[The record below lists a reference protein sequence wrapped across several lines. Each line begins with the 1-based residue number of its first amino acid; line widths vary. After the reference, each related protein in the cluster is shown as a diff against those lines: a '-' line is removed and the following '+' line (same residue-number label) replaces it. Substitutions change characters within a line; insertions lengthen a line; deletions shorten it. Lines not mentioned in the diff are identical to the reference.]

1 MRPLADM
8 LTYNEM
14 GEDDDEPVTVTLT
27 VAEAIARQRASVA
40 SSLLARP
47 NFQYSSDEEALEDF
61 IVIHWAWWV

>member
-1 MRPLADM
+1 M

-14 GEDDDEPVTVTLT
+14 GENDESVTVTLT

-40 SSLLARP
+40 SLLLVRP
-47 NFQYSSDEEALEDF
+47 NFQYSSDEEALEDL

>member
-1 MRPLADM
+1 MRPLSDM

-14 GEDDDEPVTVTLT
+14 GENDESVTVTLT

>member
-1 MRPLADM
+1 MRPLSDM

-14 GEDDDEPVTVTLT
+14 GENDESVTVTLT

-47 NFQYSSDEEALEDF
+47 NLQYSSDEEALEDF